1 MAADLSVYKPGDTVW
16 VWYFED
22 INLQYTPTSRV
33 VATVDV
39 KTSAQEALLTFTTGN
54 NITDGATPRIFT
66 TEALAATAIVTEVIS
81 ATAAAVALDA
91 TLSGASTASQAS
103 VTLVRQG

>member
-22 INLQYTPTSRV
+22 TDLQYVPTSRV
-33 VATVDV
+33 ISTVDV
-39 KTSAQEALLTFTTGN
+39 KTSANEALVAFTTGN
-54 NITDGATPRIFT
+54 KITDGATPRIFT
-66 TEALAATAIVTEVIS
+66 TEALAAAAIVTEVIS
-81 ATAAAVALDA
+81 ATAAVVTLDA

-103 VTLVRQG
+103 TTLVRQG